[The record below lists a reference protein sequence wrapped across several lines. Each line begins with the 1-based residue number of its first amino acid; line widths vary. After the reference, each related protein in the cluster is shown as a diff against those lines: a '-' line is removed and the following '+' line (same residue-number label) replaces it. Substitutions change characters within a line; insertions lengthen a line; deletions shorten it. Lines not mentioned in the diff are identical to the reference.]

1 MCIVSG
7 PTTSISATKIFC
19 LPSHDRTRQLTVY
32 SNAVDSPADNL
43 MILPVPCEASK
54 IAFEKVPKELFSQC
68 RNSFYNR
75 FEGAQDGFSYT
86 NTSLGPRGG
95 KLTVQSHGSYE
106 VVVVPSVADMDRIPE
121 SFTRVT
127 PQAAA
132 FIRSGY
138 PSGFAFLFCR
148 LRRGAVDYEPF
159 AYSHAIANGSLF
171 VPTKHFHLDALGSS
185 GGLSVPSY
193 SSLFDAAFT
202 EPSPIAA
209 KKHDLWDHII
219 YVAECEAP
227 ARLVSKTFRP
237 LSKNKVD
244 WESFSSRDFAY
255 SPDLQMTMLEIQGND
270 ERNQDFQFGVNGLS
284 EPVKDLDSAEGVFGY
299 LQGLMGF

>member
-54 IAFEKVPKELFSQC
+54 IAFETVPKDLFSQC
-68 RNSFYNR
+68 RDSFFSR
-75 FEGAQDGFSYT
+75 FEGALGAYDSFGFDGS
-86 NTSLGPRGG
+86 RDG
-95 KLTVQSHGSYE
+95 KLAVQSHGSYE

-127 PQAAA
+127 PEAAA

-148 LRRGAVDYEPF
+148 LRKGAVDYEPF
-159 AYSHAIANGSLF
+159 AYSHAIAAGSAMF
-171 VPTKHFHLDALGSS
+171 APTKHFHLDALGSS
-185 GGLSVPSY
+185 GSLTVPSY
-193 SSLFDAAFT
+193 SSLFDAAFASPLT
-202 EPSPIAA
+202 PSG
-209 KKHDLWDHII
+209 KHDMWDHVI
-219 YVAECEAP
+219 YVAECAAP
-227 ARLVSKTFRP
+227 MSLISKQFRP
-237 LSKNKVD
+237 HPKNKVD
-244 WESFSSRDFAY
+244 WAGFSSREFAY
-255 SPDLQMTMLEIQGND
+255 DPNLLMKMLEITGND
-270 ERNQDFQFGVNGLS
+270 EPN
-284 EPVKDLDSAEGVFGY
+284 LDIFLPLNDSGTKELDPADGVFGY